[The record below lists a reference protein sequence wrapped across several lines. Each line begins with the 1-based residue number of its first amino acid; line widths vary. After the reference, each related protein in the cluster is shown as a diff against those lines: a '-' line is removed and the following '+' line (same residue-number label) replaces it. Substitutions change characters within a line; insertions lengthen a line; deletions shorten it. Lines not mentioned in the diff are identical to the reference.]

1 MTHNAELAEF
11 SSKSIA
17 PRDDREI
24 FNAKYLE
31 AQETARPAAWGA
43 FQAGMYVLQKYAGRS
58 PANPEAIAKANLQ
71 LLHRSLLK
79 DPSYAQ
85 ALKKVCDGTA
95 THDLPT
101 SHCIFANQNLR
112 ADFLTLKS
120 GNAIR
125 LKPYLKKCSMY
136 LSIAGKSLIQ
146 STNDAPENKKSWW
159 KPRADSHHLQSL
171 KNGDAV
177 IILRG
182 WNEEKQLVAKE
193 QECIL
198 LRIQFSS

>member
-1 MTHNAELAEF
+1 MTHNAKFAEF

-24 FNAKYLE
+24 FYTTYLE
-31 AQETARPAAWGA
+31 VQETARPAAWGA
-43 FQAGMYVLQKYAGRS
+43 FQAGMHVLQKYAGRS

-85 ALKKVCDGTA
+85 ALQKVYDGAA

-120 GNAIR
+120 GNAIQ
-125 LKPYLKKCSMY
+125 LKPYLKRCSMY
-136 LSIAGKSLIQ
+136 LSIAGKPSIQ
-146 STNDAPENKKSWW
+146 TTNDAPENKKRWW
-159 KPRADSHHLQSL
+159 KQRVDSQQPQSL

-177 IILRG
+177 IILKG
-182 WNEEKQLVAKE
+182 WNSEKQLVAKE